1 MQIVWDDAKRAANLA
16 KHGLD
21 FAELNLAFFET
32 ATIILARKP
41 RFMAIGMHS
50 GKLVIV
56 VIFSALGR
64 EGVSI
69 ISMRPASVKERK
81 LYDGHKT
88 AEKL

>member
-1 MQIVWDDAKRAANLA
+1 MVWRIER
-16 KHGLD
+16 D
-21 FAELNLAFFET
+21 FAGCGFAIATLNLAFFET
-32 ATIILARKP
+32 AIVIPAREP

-56 VIFSALGR
+56 VIFSRLGR

-81 LYDGHKT
+81 LYDGDKT
-88 AEKL
+88 AEKH

>member
-21 FAELNLAFFET
+21 FAFFET
-32 ATIILARKP
+32 ATIIFARKP